1 MVDDYGSNVP
11 AGLKE
16 SVRFRVSALERFCY
30 KKFLRNSS
38 WTKIFFRLR
47 EVYALED
54 VALGRFH
61 RPRFSQLTMTPDLL
75 WIGRNIYISSVM
87 FVKDTILMNVFN
99 SPYFCHQYSNSCWFL
114 YFIFCFSLCYLI
126 VDIVVNHLYVLFLRG
141 TNTKCSNK
149 KEKNHSNVILA

>member
-1 MVDDYGSNVP
+1 M
-11 AGLKE
+11 
-16 SVRFRVSALERFCY
+16 SALERFCY
-30 KKFLRNSS
+30 KKFLSNSS

-61 RPRFSQLTMTPDLL
+61 RPRFSQLTMIPDLL

-99 SPYFCHQYSNSCWFL
+99 SPYFCHQYSNSCSFL

-126 VDIVVNHLYVLFLRG
+126 VDIVINHLYVLFLRG

-149 KEKNHSNVILA
+149 NEKNHSNVILA